1 MAKNKITD
9 LRDHLFEAIEMLKD
23 EESNMTV
30 EKAEAI
36 AQLGQ
41 TIINSA
47 KLEIDY
53 IKVSDKVTGI
63 APPSEFL
70 HPKQLNK

>member
-1 MAKNKITD
+1 MAKNKIND

-36 AQLGQ
+36 AQLSQ

-53 IKVSDKVTGI
+53 MKVADKVTGI
-63 APPSEFL
+63 TQPSEFL
-70 HPKQLNK
+70 NPKQLNK

>member
-36 AQLGQ
+36 ATLGQ

-47 KLEIDY
+47 KLEIDF
-53 IKVSDKVTGI
+53 IKASDKVTGLVSQ
-63 APPSEFL
+63 PEFL
-70 HPKQLNK
+70 TPKQIK

>member
-1 MAKNKITD
+1 MAKNKIND

-36 AQLGQ
+36 AQLSQ

-53 IKVSDKVTGI
+53 MKVADKVTGLTQ
-63 APPSEFL
+63 PSEFL
-70 HPKQLNK
+70 NPKQLNK